1 MAINSRLTLNNQ
13 QYLAALEQ
21 ASGALGRF
29 VGESSIRMQALY
41 RESDYLNRG
50 LAGGIGRF
58 ANDMKSF
65 GQNMSTYVTLPI
77 VALGTV
83 SIQAFAK
90 IDSLRRGLDS
100 MTGSTQATKVRM
112 EELLEVSKL
121 PGLGFEE
128 AVQGDIRL
136 RAVGI
141 SAKQSKDILL
151 QFGNAIATTGG
162 GKLELG
168 TVLSQLT
175 QMSSKGKVLAEDLK
189 PILNASPLVAKAIKD
204 MFGTVDSETISKKLK
219 SIGASSTDFINML
232 VEKLSDLPRV
242 TGGIGN
248 AIETFGDSTKIAFA
262 TFGEGID
269 KSLDVTGKLNV
280 IGEVLISVANSF
292 KELDPAMQKG
302 IVGFVT
308 LAAVAGPAVLALG
321 YLTSGTTY
329 LATGFTFLG
338 TAAKDSLKW
347 IVANPY
353 VAAGV
358 ALAALA
364 TYIYFASQKTQEL
377 TESQKA
383 LHDVT
388 GQAQAQVIT
397 ETEKVKALID
407 ITRSEIRTKD
417 EKLAALKKLNEIS
430 PQYFGKLSLETVQT
444 KKAEDATK
452 AYTDALLKNAIA
464 KGAEAKAGELGTKLV
479 EQKENLEAINKELN
493 TYQKGAKT
501 PNMVLGMGY
510 NPANQNKVDGVL
522 LGIKDRATEAKQ
534 SVVETE
540 NAIRS
545 LSKYIAEAPTTPTST
560 TLNGGGTGTGKKSS
574 GSVSSSAFDV
584 YFAEDKARK
593 KALQDAYNSLDA
605 QIFDN
610 ESKISAKANK
620 IWESVRTVSDD
631 IKTIDFKLQPIE
643 MESFF
648 GSVTKA
654 TAKFAEFKKET
665 SDLGNNMAEMSISIS
680 NSLRNAAADGLTSF
694 GEFIGGMISGTMQM
708 ADLPA
713 MLGGVL
719 AELASSIGKAMIAF
733 GTAALAAQLLISNPY
748 LAIAAG
754 VALVALSSALKGSIS
769 KSVSSA
775 TGGSAA
781 SASSYSPSSSVS
793 ASSFQQRVMTVEVI
807 GTTKIQG
814 NDLVVAYR
822 NANRGYGTKR

>member
-83 SIQAFAK
+83 AIQSFAK

-100 MTGSTQATKVRM
+100 MTGSTQATKDRM
-112 EELLEVSKL
+112 QELLEVSKL

-175 QMSSKGKVLAEDLK
+175 QMSSKGRVLAEDLK

-232 VEKLSDLPRV
+232 VEKLSELPRV

-269 KSLDVTGKLNV
+269 KSLDVTGKLNT
-280 IGEVLISVANSF
+280 IGEVLINLANDF
-292 KELDPAMQKG
+292 KGLSPEMQKG

-308 LAAVAGPAVLALG
+308 LAAVAGPAVVALG

-329 LATGFTFLG
+329 LATGFAFLG

-353 VAAGV
+353 VAVGV

-364 TYIYFASQKTQEL
+364 TYIYFASQKTEEL
-377 TESQKA
+377 TTKQKA
-383 LHDVT
+383 LKEVT
-388 GQAQAQVIT
+388 AEANTAYQAESA
-397 ETEKVKALID
+397 KLNALID
-407 ITRSEIRTKD
+407 IAKSHAKSID
-417 EKLAALKKLNEIS
+417 ERRAAIKSINELS
-430 PQYFGKLSLETVQT
+430 PKYLSNLTLENINTT
-444 KKAEDATK
+444 EATK
-452 AYTDALLKNAIA
+452 AVGLYSKALIENA
-464 KGAEAKAGELGTKLV
+464 KVKAGESKL
-479 EQKENLEAINKELN
+479 
-493 TYQKGAKT
+493 
-501 PNMVLGMGY
+501 
-510 NPANQNKVDGVL
+510 
-522 LGIKDRATEAKQ
+522 
-534 SVVETE
+534 
-540 NAIRS
+540 
-545 LSKYIAEAPTTPTST
+545 
-560 TLNGGGTGTGKKSS
+560 
-574 GSVSSSAFDV
+574 
-584 YFAEDKARK
+584 
-593 KALQDAYNSLDA
+593 NSLTT
-605 QIFDN
+605 QLGEEEKVF
-610 ESKISAKANK
+610 SQAKDK
-620 IWESVRTVSDD
+620 YTKTRYSVRVPRFTR
-631 IKTIDFKLQPIE
+631 
-643 MESFF
+643 
-648 GSVTKA
+648 
-654 TAKFAEFKKET
+654 
-665 SDLGNNMAEMSISIS
+665 S
-680 NSLRNAAADGLTSF
+680 NG
-694 GEFIGGMISGTMQM
+694 
-708 ADLPA
+708 
-713 MLGGVL
+713 
-719 AELASSIGKAMIAF
+719 
-733 GTAALAAQLLISNPY
+733 
-748 LAIAAG
+748 
-754 VALVALSSALKGSIS
+754 
-769 KSVSSA
+769 
-775 TGGSAA
+775 
-781 SASSYSPSSSVS
+781 
-793 ASSFQQRVMTVEVI
+793 
-807 GTTKIQG
+807 
-814 NDLVVAYR
+814 
-822 NANRGYGTKR
+822 